1 MSVDCLSGDLASLQ
15 KLADAGLFEDCLQA
29 MQGEQPREPAAMRE
43 AAALLGMQRLCLA
56 RLGRFTEAA
65 EAGARLLETGAA
77 TTEDRFRQAQ
87 ILLRLGRH
95 REALPLAIAALLE
108 APLAPRHVATAAE
121 AALLTTG
128 GTARLSRALA
138 DLPVPAPPPEVAAQA
153 PVLFPQHLVFN
164 SGRFDHPSILGLLAA
179 VPDIAFEM
187 PEGDPWRL
195 LRHLPA
201 ALERASSYMAMLLE
215 LSPRIDPATAACF
228 AASRLHAWTEPAGDW
243 ALDFLSPY
251 PASLGQRPWVF
262 CHDALPCLFLPM
274 LPHDDMTVTPDDSLY
289 WIMKRHL
296 ESERCLKILTHQ
308 PRTFGGLADFFES
321 RIIERK
327 TVHVNTWHRSQGNSQ
342 RPRSERAK
350 TWLFTSSFF
359 PSDLFFR
366 MRGGIETLCAF
377 LTLSKEFPDIE
388 LILRSH
394 LPPSLPDGLTQAAA
408 NHPRI
413 RHYPGTVDDGTL
425 AQLYAEADLYLMP
438 CPIIYRNGLA
448 EALQAGLVPVVANT
462 FGIEDFVQ
470 DGENGLVIGGLEAI
484 ARLGSDPPEFVY
496 RTAELW
502 SNQMEIRSGFLAEL
516 ENRLR
521 LLLRSPE
528 AFARLAANNRMT
540 PSKAV
545 FGQLDAAAFAD
556 CMHEALSMASRMEP
570 HTASTG

>member
-1 MSVDCLSGDLASLQ
+1 MSIDHFSRDLASLQ
-15 KLADAGLFEDCLQA
+15 KLVDAGLFEDCLQA
-29 MQGEQPREPAAMRE
+29 MRGAQPREPAAMRE
-43 AAALLGMQRLCLA
+43 AAPLLSMRRLCLA
-56 RLGRFTEAA
+56 RLGRFDEAA
-65 EAGARLLETGAA
+65 EAGARLLETEVA

-108 APLAPRHVATAAE
+108 APLAPRHVATAVE

-128 GTARLSRALA
+128 GTARLSRSLA
-138 DLPVPAPPPEVAAQA
+138 DLPIPAPPPKVTARA

-164 SGRFDHPSILGLLAA
+164 SGRFDHPSIRGLFAT
-179 VPDIAFEM
+179 VPNIAFEM
-187 PEGDPWRL
+187 PDADPWRL
-195 LRHLPA
+195 LRHLPT

-215 LSPRIDPATAACF
+215 SSPHIDPATTACF
-228 AASRLHAWTEPAGDW
+228 TASRLHAWTEPAGDW
-243 ALDFLSPY
+243 AFDFLSPY

-274 LPHDDMTVTPDDSLY
+274 LPHDDMTVTPDDGLY

-296 ESERCLKILTHQ
+296 ESERCLRILTHQ
-308 PRTFGGLADFFES
+308 PRTLGGLADFFDS

-327 TVHVNTWHRSQGNSQ
+327 SVHVNTWHRSQGRSQ
-342 RPRSERAK
+342 RPRPERAK

-394 LPPSLPDGLTQAAA
+394 LPSSLPDGLTEAAA

-413 RHYPGTVDDGTL
+413 RHYPEAVDADTL

-462 FGIEDFVQ
+462 FGIEDFVR
-470 DGENGLVIGGLEAI
+470 DGENGLVIGGLESI

-502 SNQMEIRSGFLAEL
+502 SNRMEVRSGFLVEL
-516 ENRLR
+516 EDRLR
-521 LLLRSPE
+521 RLLRTPE
-528 AFARLAANNRMT
+528 IFAHLAANNRT
-540 PSKAV
+540 KPSEMV
-545 FGQLDAAAFAD
+545 FGQLDATAFAD
-556 CMHEALSMASRMEP
+556 CMHEALSMASRMHP
-570 HTASTG
+570 HTANTG

>member
-1 MSVDCLSGDLASLQ
+1 
-15 KLADAGLFEDCLQA
+15 
-29 MQGEQPREPAAMRE
+29 MRE
-43 AAALLGMQRLCLA
+43 AAPLLSMRRLCLA
-56 RLGRFTEAA
+56 RLGRFAEAA
-65 EAGARLLETGAA
+65 EAGAQLLETGVA

-87 ILLRLGRH
+87 ILLRLGCH

-108 APLAPRHVATAAE
+108 APLAPRHVATAVE

-128 GTARLSRALA
+128 GAARLSRSLS
-138 DLPVPAPPPEVAAQA
+138 DLPIPAAPPKVAAQS

-164 SGRFDHPSILGLLAA
+164 SGRFDHPSIRGLFAA

-187 PEGDPWRL
+187 PDADPWRL

-201 ALERASSYMAMLLE
+201 ALKRAAGYMAMLLD
-215 LSPRIDPATAACF
+215 LSPGIDPAAAACF
-228 AASRLHAWTEPAGDW
+228 TASRLHAWTEPAGDW

-274 LPHDDMTVTPDDSLY
+274 LPHDDMTVTADDPLY

-296 ESERCLKILTHQ
+296 ESEHCLRILTHQ
-308 PRTFGGLADFFES
+308 PRTLGGLADFFDS

-327 TVHVNTWHRSQGNSQ
+327 TVHVNTWHRPQGG
-342 RPRSERAK
+342 SERPLSKRAR

-394 LPPSLPDGLTQAAA
+394 LPSSLPDGLAQAAA

-413 RHYPGTVDDGTL
+413 RHYPEAVDEGTL
-425 AQLYAEADLYLMP
+425 ARLYAEADLYLMP

-448 EALQAGLVPVVANT
+448 EALHAGLVPVVANT
-462 FGIEDFVQ
+462 FGIEDFVR
-470 DGENGLVIGGLEAI
+470 DGENGLVIDGLESI

-496 RTAELW
+496 RTSELW
-502 SNQMEIRSGFLAEL
+502 SNRMDIRSSFLAEL

-528 AFARLAANNRMT
+528 VFARLAANNRMT
-540 PSKAV
+540 PSKAI
-545 FGQLDAAAFAD
+545 FGQLDAGAFAD
-556 CMHEALSMASRMEP
+556 CMHEALSMASRMHP